1 MARLVLIDTADQ
13 LPGLL
18 PLHAWSSVMS
28 TELIV
33 VGDEEHPFLPH
44 LRMAEL
50 RTEVTPAGTA
60 VSLTGQ
66 DLLSGVDPEQ
76 KARADWVVGKV
87 RDHGEVAYL
96 FGPSDDEAFTRTL
109 GMEAAGAGIEVEV
122 VYFSHAP
129 KGLALLDL
137 VKVEERLLGPGG
149 CPWDREQDH
158 RSLAK
163 YAVEEV
169 YELLEAIEGGDD
181 DALREELGDV
191 LLQVVFHAQLA
202 EARGGFTIDDVAR
215 GVADKLVRRH
225 PHVFADTEVADAA
238 EVMANWETLK
248 AAEKPER
255 EGVFDGIPAGQP
267 ALSYV
272 TNLRDRAA
280 RFGLDGQAG
289 GRTDAE
295 TADEVREELDA
306 FLAAG
311 DDDARSHEIGD
322 LLMSVVV
329 LARRHGIDPELALRG
344 AAQRFRA
351 TVEGENRP

>member
-18 PLHAWSSVMS
+18 PLHAWSSLMS
-28 TELIV
+28 TELVV
-33 VGDEEHPFLPH
+33 VGDDTHSFLPY
-44 LRMAEL
+44 LAMAEL
-50 RTEVTPAGTA
+50 RTEVAPADAA
-60 VSLTGQ
+60 VSLTRQ
-66 DLLSGVDPEQ
+66 DLLSGVDPVQ
-76 KARADWVVGKV
+76 KARADWVVARV
-87 RDHGEVAYL
+87 TDHAEVAYL
-96 FGPSDDEAFTRTL
+96 FGTSDTEEFTRTL
-109 GMEAAGAGIEVEV
+109 GMEAARAGIEVEV

-169 YELLEAIEGGDD
+169 YELMEAIEAGDL
-181 DALREELGDV
+181 DAIKEELGDV
-191 LLQVVFHAQLA
+191 LLQVVFHSQLA
-202 EARGGFTIDDVAR
+202 EDGGGFTIDDVAR

-225 PHVFADTEVADAA
+225 PHVFAGAEVADSA

-255 EGVFDGIPAGQP
+255 EGVFDGIPDGQP
-267 ALSYV
+267 ALAYV

-280 RFGLDGQAG
+280 RFGVDVEADGEA
-289 GRTDAE
+289 
-295 TADEVREELDA
+295 ADEVRKELQA
-306 FLAAG
+306 FLAAE
-311 DDDARSHEIGD
+311 DDEVRAHEIGD
-322 LLMSVVV
+322 LLMSVVG

-351 TVEGENRP
+351 QVEGDASA